1 MNAFTFKNS
10 KIKILS
16 AKDETILERMYKEWC
31 NMAYNRGASIID
43 VQYNPIGEK
52 PSLMIIYFSEYM
64 LD

>member
-1 MNAFTFKNS
+1 MSFKDT

-16 AKDETILERMYKEWC
+16 AKDENILERMYTEWN
-31 NMAYNRGASIID
+31 NMAYSRGATIYD

>member
-1 MNAFTFKNS
+1 MRAFTFKKT

-31 NMAYNRGASIID
+31 DMAYTRGATIYD